1 MLFRFLPAVLLLAVP
16 VFAQPVAVPA
26 PPASSQFSGLTIDM
40 QWFLAYQNGKVSDQV
55 KDEFLL
61 KRGYVD
67 IKKKINDTFSGKIT
81 TDITVDREGDGI
93 GDVEIRLKYLLLKMN
108 LPDLGF
114 MKKSYL
120 EFGMIHLPWIDFEQ
134 AINDY
139 RVQGTMF
146 MERAGVM
153 SSADFGVVYM
163 SQFGENLDE
172 EYQKKVSSSFPGKYG
187 SMAVSLSNGGGYH
200 ALEYNRNKAVQ
211 TRFSLRPF
219 HEFLPG
225 LQIHHHSAWGKGNT
239 VEAPDW
245 HFNAGVVSYEAD
257 GLVLTT
263 TGFLGTGKFDGSAFQ
278 PGFSNKSVNMNG
290 MSFFADVRVWD
301 PGVNVFGRY
310 DRVISEYNTGDKL
323 SERWIGGVAFYITER
338 SKVVFDYDFYNR
350 HTVGKP
356 NDTLFETVIELRL

>member
-1 MLFRFLPAVLLLAVP
+1 MILRFFPAALLLAVP
-16 VFAQPVAVPA
+16 VFSQPVVPA
-26 PPASSQFSGLTIDM
+26 APVPSQFSGLTIDM
-40 QWFLAYQNGKVSDQV
+40 QWFLAYQNGRVSGAV

-67 IKKKINDTFSGKIT
+67 IKKKINETFSGKIT
-81 TDITVDREGDGI
+81 TDITVDREGDGM

-114 MKKSYL
+114 LKKSYL

-163 SQFGENLDE
+163 TQFGESLDA
-172 EYQKKVSSSFPGKYG
+172 EYQKTVSSSFPGQYG

-200 ALEYNRNKAVQ
+200 ALENNRNKSVQ
-211 TRFSLRPF
+211 SRISIRPV

-225 LQIHHHSAWGKGNT
+225 FQVHHHASYGKGNSP
-239 VEAPDW
+239 EAPDW
-245 HFNAGVVSYEAD
+245 YYNAGVVSYEAD
-257 GLVLTT
+257 GLVLTG
-263 TGFLGTGKFDGSAFQ
+263 TGFLGSGKYDGSAIQDTIGFQ
-278 PGFSNKSVNMNG
+278 SVDMNG

-301 PGVNVFGRY
+301 PGVNLFGRY
-310 DRVISEYNTGDKL
+310 DRITSQYHSGDKL
-323 SERWIGGVAFYITER
+323 AERWIAGLAFYITER
-338 SKVVFDYDFYNR
+338 SKLVFDFDFYNR
-350 HTVGKP
+350 NTAGKP
-356 NDTLFETVIELRL
+356 NDKLFETVIELRL